1 MVASDASGARR
12 SDASSSLKLSSVG
25 SFVFPLCRRRV
36 TSVTR
41 RTSFISRFTTSVVT
55 SSSMGSDDE
64 IDAGGEGGA
73 SFTSVDADVDALL
86 SSVKTTTTWGGDWAE
101 FVIFLARLQAM
112 GYSGASADVVPSA
125 GNGGDSKVPEW
136 ARGVS
141 GGAKTIRSAPASE
154 EEDNEEEEDLTPT
167 DSGEI
172 KRLALSFCRDRPDLY
187 ARLPERL
194 VYQLIDWPIA
204 RSMNNRKLNAGVQ
217 RLRQSLDMDPSHLRG
232 KCSACDK
239 IQERQANPALQL
251 SDLMRVLLAL
261 SEIDDPEEYAELPPK
276 EAASEVIRRLLRAA
290 DSPKPS
296 PENMPVDTSTVS
308 IKSTSS
314 DRRRRFDDGGG
325 RGRGRGRGR
334 DEGGRGRGRGRDYDS
349 WDGDRRNRRFGE
361 GGGDFNRREGGFDR
375 RRDEYRGGGG
385 GGGWN
390 ERPPRYDN
398 RDDRNQRGEF
408 GSRFSRSD
416 GGYDAGERGGGRGG
430 FDRRRDEY
438 RGGGGGRNERRPRYD
453 DRDDRNQRGEF
464 GSRFNRS
471 DDGRASF
478 RNRDGFGEGNRGA
491 RDRFDDTPR
500 GEHRRERPSY
510 DNEGFR
516 RPSRE
521 PRRSFDDRGD
531 SNFNR
536 YRDDEG
542 FGRRFDDSARRRDT
556 RRPGGR
562 REWDDR
568 GDSDWKPAS
577 RDDVRVWR
585 DTDRRRD

>member
-1 MVASDASGARR
+1 
-12 SDASSSLKLSSVG
+12 
-25 SFVFPLCRRRV
+25 
-36 TSVTR
+36 
-41 RTSFISRFTTSVVT
+41 
-55 SSSMGSDDE
+55 MGSDDE
-64 IDAGGEGGA
+64 IEGGEGA
-73 SFTSVDADVDALL
+73 SSMSSSSSVDADVDALL

-112 GYSGASADVVPSA
+112 GYSGASAEVVPSSSSSG
-125 GNGGDSKVPEW
+125 GNEDSKVPEW

-141 GGAKTIRSAPASE
+141 GGAETSTPSE
-154 EEDNEEEEDLTPT
+154 EEDNEEEEEDLTPT

-239 IQERQANPALQL
+239 IQARQANPALQL

-308 IKSTSS
+308 IKSSS
-314 DRRRRFDDGGG
+314 SSGRRRFDDGGG

-375 RRDEYRGGGG
+375 RRDEYRGGRG
-385 GGGWN
+385 GGGW
-390 ERPPRYDN
+390 
-398 RDDRNQRGEF
+398 
-408 GSRFSRSD
+408 
-416 GGYDAGERGGGRGG
+416 
-430 FDRRRDEY
+430 
-438 RGGGGGRNERRPRYD
+438 NERRPRYD

-464 GSRFNRS
+464 GSRFSKS
-471 DDGRASF
+471 DDSRASF
-478 RNRDGFGEGNRGA
+478 RNRDGFGDGNRGA
-491 RDRFDDTPR
+491 RGRDRYDDRYDDTAR
-500 GEHRRERPSY
+500 GERRRERPSY

-536 YRDDEG
+536 NRDDEG
-542 FGRRFDDSARRRDT
+542 FGRRFDDSARRRDTRQSYSDTT

-577 RDDVRVWR
+577 DDVRVWR

>member
-1 MVASDASGARR
+1 
-12 SDASSSLKLSSVG
+12 
-25 SFVFPLCRRRV
+25 
-36 TSVTR
+36 
-41 RTSFISRFTTSVVT
+41 
-55 SSSMGSDDE
+55 MGSDDE

-73 SFTSVDADVDALL
+73 SFSSVDADVDALL
-86 SSVKTTTTWGGDWAE
+86 SSVKTTTTGGGDWAE

-308 IKSTSS
+308 MKSTYS

-334 DEGGRGRGRGRDYDS
+334 DEGGRGRGRGRGRDYDS

-408 GSRFSRSD
+408 GSRF
-416 GGYDAGERGGGRGG
+416 
-430 FDRRRDEY
+430 
-438 RGGGGGRNERRPRYD
+438 
-453 DRDDRNQRGEF
+453 
-464 GSRFNRS
+464 NRS

-500 GEHRRERPSY
+500 GERRRERPSY

-536 YRDDEG
+536 NRDDEG

-556 RRPGGR
+556 NRRPGGR

-568 GDSDWKPAS
+568 GDSDWKPA
-577 RDDVRVWR
+577 DDVRVWR